1 MAIMTMGLLPLRWT
15 AYWSRMLVKS
25 TVTCLAAAAAVLLLA
40 GAVAAQAQPAAG
52 VHRIGVVSPLP
63 PSPEPPTLRA
73 FRQGLRELGYVEG
86 RDVIVEARFAEGRS
100 ERLPELVAEVLR
112 VKVDVLVVGSS
123 LGALAAKRAT
133 TTVPI
138 VFAGLIDPV
147 ALGVVASFARPG
159 GNITGAT
166 FGIGGSGFAG
176 KWVELLKEAVPDV
189 SHVAVLWN
197 SASPASAPLV
207 REIQAAARTLKVK
220 LNLLDAGNATDLDR
234 AFAAIGAS
242 GAQGIIVTNDPF
254 FVANRAK
261 LVQFA
266 ASTRLPAV
274 YFIKL
279 FVDAGG
285 LMAYGG
291 SLEDSYRRAATYVN
305 KILKG
310 AKPADLPIDQPT
322 RFELVINLRAARA
335 LRLTIPQSLLL
346 RADQVID

>member
-1 MAIMTMGLLPLRWT
+1 MKTRGSLRLRWM
-15 AYWSRMLVKS
+15 AYWSRMVVES
-25 TVTCLAAAAAVLLLA
+25 AVTCLATAAAVLLLA
-40 GAVAAQAQPAAG
+40 GSVAAQAQQAARVYRVG
-52 VHRIGVVSPLP
+52 FVSPLS

-86 RDVIVEARFAEGRS
+86 RNVIVDARFAEGRS

-112 VKVDVLVVGSS
+112 LKVDVLVAGSS

-207 REIQAAARTLKVK
+207 REIQAAARTLNVK
-220 LNLLDAGNATDLDR
+220 LDVLDAGNATNLDR
-234 AFAAIGAS
+234 AFATIGAS

-254 FVANRAK
+254 FLDNRAK

-266 ASTRLPAV
+266 ASKRLPAV

-291 SLEDSYRRAATYVN
+291 SLEDSYRRAATYVD

-310 AKPADLPIDQPT
+310 AKPADLPVEQPT
-322 RFELVINLRAARA
+322 RFELVINMKTAKA
-335 LRLTIPQSLLL
+335 LGLTIPQLVLI
-346 RADQVID
+346 RADQVIE